1 MTETL
6 PREIIKWIQGL
17 DLSYSVKDY
26 KRDLSNGFLIAEILS
41 RYYTG
46 QVPMHSFDNS
56 HKKERRQNNWQQLDK
71 FFQKQGI
78 PLGNKDFG
86 KIAEDNDSK
95 TLVEFMVK
103 LYKELTG
110 KKINRNALSV
120 IQNFNK
126 TLNASGKQ
134 EDFNQS
140 FLLKERG
147 LEKLNQEKEHHHEE
161 KKVHEKEE
169 GKQKDG
175 EKDQKDAPK
184 IVSHYELTK
193 NSSLSTSNKLKTFLK
208 YEQRPIS
215 HRPELSNLKFE
226 VKSTNIRP
234 LNINVSKLRATKENN
249 LTVGG
254 SSSNTHLHHDIGGN
268 LERPPPSPKQHH
280 LGHTLTGT
288 QTDGSKTQTSK
299 KERLVEKSIYD
310 IMNEHFETRFTDS
323 SFIGEYQHFNIKTFP
338 ESIGNFSDLFVQAIF
353 KEVLDRIDH
362 ISHFIV
368 RDMNETWK
376 FLTFMLNC
384 LKNVS
389 IDKEFFKTMIQI
401 LKYVGEK
408 SVQRDPNKS
417 LKLLKENF
425 LEIIYNQI
433 STASVFEK
441 KEHLAMLL
449 YYFTPNTPES
459 KAQIILAYKETAKDL
474 KIFLETFVILIAS
487 ERNRENPMDTLFY
500 FDIGMKYAKSG
511 IQSSHPVIKT
521 MSLAILANLARLN
534 YEHVLDFV
542 RSRLDELSL
551 EEWWEDKAQIIIICS
566 RIISGLV
573 NTDSYQNLVK
583 KNTMN
588 YTKNYSWQNEQLAN
602 KLKEDIKLFGDTIIK
617 ILQSKPN
624 NSVVRVF
631 MVYCVE
637 ICHEVKGIMD
647 QIVMILIQSND
658 QFRDWFFNNKE
669 EAREEFFVYND
680 KSLRYRTSFDSEELK
695 KISREFLMSLTE
707 NVKQNQPQA
716 LDMSH
721 LEILE
726 FGLIYTDFK
735 ILNVELLTG
744 ITNLFVEYV
753 FLALCEEDIIDIAS
767 RIIKIFLNYR
777 IEQDL
782 RIKDLEKLFAANMI
796 TLQQNGQ
803 ETCLNAIKE
812 LVIWYSHEVD
822 RRKLY
827 REKGLFKDILQ
838 SVVSYEADPQAI
850 EEVKTFMEGVVNSF
864 EGETEV

>member
-26 KRDLSNGFLIAEILS
+26 KKDLSNGFLIAEILS
-41 RYYTG
+41 RYFTG

-56 HKKERRQNNWQQLDK
+56 QKKERRQNNWQQLDK

-78 PLGNKDFG
+78 PISNKDFS
-86 KIAEDNDSK
+86 KISDDNDAK
-95 TLVEFMVK
+95 ALVEFMVR

-126 TLNASGKQ
+126 TLNATGKQ

-147 LEKLNQEKEHHHEE
+147 LEKLNPEKEHHPPEE
-161 KKVHEKEE
+161 KKINEKEE
-169 GKQKDG
+169 GKAKD
-175 EKDQKDAPK
+175 EKDQKEPQK
-184 IVSHYELTK
+184 LLSHYELTK

-254 SSSNTHLHHDIGGN
+254 SSTHTHLHHDGAGN

-280 LGHTLTGT
+280 AHTLTGT
-288 QTDGSKTQTSK
+288 QTDGSKTQSSK

-310 IMNEHFETRFTDS
+310 IMNEYFENRFTDS
-323 SFIGEYQHFNIKTFP
+323 SFIGEYQHFNLKTFP
-338 ESIGNFSDLFVQAIF
+338 ESISNFSDLFIQAIF
-353 KEVLDRIDH
+353 KEISDRIDP

-389 IDKEFFKTMIQI
+389 IDKEYFKTMIQI

-408 SVQRDPNKS
+408 SVARDPNKS

-425 LEIIYNQI
+425 LEIMYNQI
-433 STASVFEK
+433 LTASVFEK

-449 YYFTPNTPES
+449 YYFTPNTPEA
-459 KAQIILAYKETAKDL
+459 KTQIILAYKEVAKDL

-487 ERNRENPMDTLFY
+487 EKHKDPAETLFY

-521 MSLAILANLARLN
+521 MSLAILANLGRLN
-534 YEHVLDFV
+534 YELVLDFV

-566 RIISGLV
+566 RIINGLV

-647 QIVMILIQSND
+647 QIVVILIQSND
-658 QFRDWFFNNKE
+658 QFRDWFFNNREDTK
-669 EAREEFFVYND
+669 EEFFVYND
-680 KSLRYRTSFDSEELK
+680 KSLRYRTGFNSEELK

-707 NVKQNQPQA
+707 NVKENQPHS

-753 FLALCEEDIIDIAS
+753 FLAFGEEDLIDLAS

-782 RIKDLEKLFAANMI
+782 RIKDLEKLFAVNMI
-796 TLQQNGQ
+796 NMHQNGQ
-803 ETCLNAIKE
+803 ETCLAALKD
-812 LVIWYSHEVD
+812 LVSWYSEEVD

-838 SVVSYEADPQAI
+838 SVVNYEGAEPQSI
-850 EEVKTFMEGVVNSF
+850 DDVKSFMESIVNSF
-864 EGETEV
+864 EGEADA